1 MIFIDKKNMDSR
13 LMSANY
19 FAIPLEINEGSSLLP
34 QPNWLIIDNIFGKL
48 VTELPTLGNVI
59 CAQSVYKLV
68 YREILPANTDLGRVE
83 EMREVIY
90 ENQNQPIPISVVP
103 YFSSYEILKTHIDEV
118 NMLLSLFQFRG
129 VLTNFKLKV
138 DENLVDLILSENT

>member
-1 MIFIDKKNMDSR
+1 MDNR

-19 FAIPLEINEGSSLLP
+19 FAIPLEINEDSSLFP

-48 VTELPTLGNVI
+48 TSELPTLGNVI

-103 YFSSYEILKTHIDEV
+103 YFSTYEILKTHIDEV

>member
-1 MIFIDKKNMDSR
+1 MDNR

-19 FAIPLEINEGSSLLP
+19 FAIPLEINEGSSLFP

-48 VTELPTLGNVI
+48 TLELPTLGNVI

-68 YREILPANTDLGRVE
+68 YREILPANIDLGRVE

>member
-1 MIFIDKKNMDSR
+1 MDNR

-19 FAIPLEINEGSSLLP
+19 FAIPLEINEDSSLFP

-48 VTELPTLGNVI
+48 TSELPTLGNVI